1 MWGKSVRGRGMGNSG
16 EATMV
21 LWKLWNTCAMWVD
34 IWCMLDWIMSKILEK
49 LGGLGWGSEM
59 AWWEQ

>member
-1 MWGKSVRGRGMGNSG
+1 MGNSR

-21 LWKLWNTCAMWVD
+21 LWKLWNICAMWVD

-49 LGGLGWGSEM
+49 LGGLGWGSGM